1 MGTERE
7 LQSLLSSASLVFV
20 GAVFY
25 SVGNLLERI
34 VIGRGLST
42 AAYGEVSI
50 ALTIMS
56 LAGTLA
62 LLGFSQG
69 VPRYVA
75 RFDDKRDIRG
85 TWLTGILFTGAVAV
99 VLVGLIIFNAN
110 FITSQL
116 FDSSA
121 SSQLILIFALT
132 IPLYVWYQVGVGG
145 IRGLENTIY
154 KIFVGDL
161 LYPLGRVLLL
171 GVLLSLGF
179 GAMAAGY
186 AYFVSAAV
194 VFLVSHYLL
203 NRLFPLVGSFRL
215 HIREIA
221 VFSAPLVV
229 SSVLADLL
237 TRTDTVML
245 GYFTTSHEVGLYSSA
260 YPLANGL
267 LLALSS
273 FGFLYLP
280 LASRLDANG
289 KRDEIAT
296 IYQLTTKWI
305 FIVTFPAF
313 LLFVVSPD
321 DVLTVF
327 FGSRYAHGALA
338 LAILSIGFFTEAAG
352 GRNRETLSALGHTK
366 LILVG
371 NAIAYVLNLLMNLV
385 LIPTYG
391 FIGASVASA
400 IANITLNV
408 FMVAVL
414 WSKFGIT
421 PFSRW
426 TVRTITRVPLLLIPP
441 TVLLMQTIT
450 LSIFTLP
457 LALVGAAVATLTIIS
472 TQGCLQPEDKVVID
486 FVEGVINTKL
496 PFLHGYV
503 PETTE

>member
-1 MGTERE
+1 
-7 LQSLLSSASLVFV
+7 
-20 GAVFY
+20 
-25 SVGNLLERI
+25 
-34 VIGRGLST
+34 
-42 AAYGEVSI
+42 
-50 ALTIMS
+50 
-56 LAGTLA
+56 
-62 LLGFSQG
+62 
-69 VPRYVA
+69 
-75 RFDDKRDIRG
+75 
-85 TWLTGILFTGAVAV
+85 
-99 VLVGLIIFNAN
+99 
-110 FITSQL
+110 
-116 FDSSA
+116 
-121 SSQLILIFALT
+121 
-132 IPLYVWYQVGVGG
+132 
-145 IRGLENTIY
+145 
-154 KIFVGDL
+154 
-161 LYPLGRVLLL
+161 
-171 GVLLSLGF
+171 
-179 GAMAAGY
+179 
-186 AYFVSAAV
+186 

-352 GRNRETLSALGHTK
+352 GRNRETLSALGNTK

-457 LALVGAAVATLTIIS
+457 LALVGAAVATLTVIS

-496 PFLHGYV
+496 PFLHEYV